1 MEDLKEFLKNSLSE
15 DGYEKVMVGINYLL
29 KKTFDDAQTLV
40 VKEGTFPNEKFGFK
54 YNSYEDYLNE
64 NN

>member
-1 MEDLKEFLKNSLSE
+1 MEDLKEFLKNSLTE
-15 DGYEKVMVGINYLL
+15 EGYESAMVGINYHL
-29 KKTFDDAQTLV
+29 KKVFGDAQSLII
-40 VKEGTFPNEKFGFK
+40 KEGTFPNEKFGFK